1 MPSLRVWRVQKT
13 ITRARRIGTAPS
25 GVTASFHSGE
35 IPAIK
40 IDVVVSFQC
49 VYGPVYTVV
58 TTCNYINFHIQSML
72 GNISQS

>member
-25 GVTASFHSGE
+25 GATASLHSGE

-40 IDVVVSFQC
+40 IGFVVSFQC
-49 VYGPVYTVV
+49 VYSSNNLQLHKLPHTV
-58 TTCNYINFHIQSML
+58 NAR
-72 GNISQS
+72 